1 MSLKFS
7 NTIDVLASKQVW
19 QYEAVPD
26 RVCRDVA
33 AATFIAL
40 QKPDDFPPLQSAIVP
55 GDRVTLAVDPNVPQI
70 AEVIR
75 GVVRG
80 IASTDA
86 GGLDVVVWDEATDET
101 IEAIKAE
108 VSPTSRVVRHRSAD
122 RRSLGYLAADESADP
137 IYLNRLLV
145 DADFVLPIMA
155 GRPAMDAR
163 PCDLTGVYPWFADSL
178 ARARYRDSAPHA
190 TKANAKMAAETTWL
204 LGVQIMI
211 CVNPSVDGQASEVL
225 AGTIEAIEKRLHI
238 ESSDEPDFP
247 PPAPIVVASLD
258 GDRQQQTWA
267 NAARAATAA
276 MDRVLPGGTIV
287 LWTDITESPSDALI
301 RRANQDDADEQADE
315 LADQHDANSDD
326 SDSDGGDSDT
336 DNNAQNESHDGDD
349 EFPRWDDSIAISRL
363 FADITA
369 EYRLLIHAA
378 IDDQVIEAMGM
389 GSVADGAGLCRLSKS
404 FDGCGVLRAAQ
415 FA

>member
-19 QYEAVPD
+19 QYEAVSD
-26 RVCRDVA
+26 RVCPDVVT
-33 AATFIAL
+33 ATYVAL

-75 GVVRG
+75 GVVRA

-101 IEAIKAE
+101 IESIKAE

-155 GRPAMDAR
+155 GRPAMVSR
-163 PCDLTGVYPWFADSL
+163 PRDLTGVYPWFADSS

-204 LGVQIMI
+204 LGVQIMM
-211 CVNPSVDGQASEVL
+211 CVTPSIDGLASEVI
-225 AGTIEAIEKRLHI
+225 AGTIDAIEKRLHV
-238 ESSDEPDFP
+238 EASEEPDFP

-267 NAARAATAA
+267 NAARAASAA
-276 MDRVLPGGTIV
+276 MDRILPGGTIV

-315 LADQHDANSDD
+315 LADQHGANSDG
-326 SDSDGGDSDT
+326 SDSNGSDI
-336 DNNAQNESHDGDD
+336 DNDAKNESQDGDD

-378 IDDQVIEAMGM
+378 IDDHVIESMGM